1 LIANPALLSHSITS
15 ASRRGMNLS
24 AMAVSKA
31 LYRINASGYY
41 IEANK
46 FDKVY
51 NRELKALRKKN

>member
-1 LIANPALLSHSITS
+1 
-15 ASRRGMNLS
+15 
-24 AMAVSKA
+24 VSKA

-51 NRELKALRKKN
+51 NRELKALRKKNYIYHFLRMRLTLRKLRNIFIVRNT